1 MFRRS
6 RRSTATGRPT
16 SPSSRKR
23 REDRRPTRH
32 LRFAI
37 CDLKSQI
44 ANHQS
49 EEETFVHLKSTFV
62 VAAIVALTPRGAD
75 AQVLMERNISLQLA
89 LSIAQSAMAACK
101 ADGFDVTVAVVD
113 RAGDLKVLLRADTAN
128 PHNADLARRKAY
140 TSRTFKVPSMEVAK
154 RTNGPTDL
162 SGQRFLVD
170 VIPLGG
176 GVPINIGNDTI
187 GALGISGSPNQEGDE
202 KCANAALASVPNS
215 LK

>member
-1 MFRRS
+1 VQ
-6 RRSTATGRPT
+6 
-16 SPSSRKR
+16 
-23 REDRRPTRH
+23 
-32 LRFAI
+32 
-37 CDLKSQI
+37 LKS
-44 ANHQS
+44 A
-49 EEETFVHLKSTFV
+49 LV
-62 VAAIVALTPRGAD
+62 VAAVVALAPMRAN
-75 AQVLMERNISLQLA
+75 AQILTERNISLQLA
-89 LSIAQSAMAACK
+89 LNVAQAAMAACK

-176 GVPINIGNDTI
+176 GVPINIGNETI

-202 KCANAALASVPNS
+202 KCANAALASVANS